1 MNKPEVVKTLLV
13 DGDIV
18 GYRAAFSVGD
28 LGYPWEVEAKVD
40 DLMEYII
47 GETLVFSSGNDYTTY
62 LTGKNNFR
70 HEIAV
75 TAEYKGNRKSTP
87 KPALLPDARHYM
99 VKNYCG
105 KVVNGQEADDAIA
118 IEATKNDP
126 ETTVVASVDK
136 DMLQI
141 PCWHFNFVTGDW
153 TFVDVDSGMK
163 SFYKQ
168 ILTGDAA
175 DNIKGLFRVGPV
187 KAEKI
192 LDGLTKET
200 DLYNAVVKAYD
211 GDKARVLEN
220 ARLLWLRRE
229 EGQMWE
235 PPKSD

>member
-1 MNKPEVVKTLLV
+1 MNKPDIINTLLV

-18 GYRAAFSVGD
+18 AYRAAFSVGD

-40 DLMEYII
+40 DLMDYII
-47 GETLVFSSGNDYTTY
+47 GETLVFSNGSDYTTY

-70 HEIAV
+70 YDIAV
-75 TAEYKGNRKSTP
+75 TAEYKGNRKAAS
-87 KPALLPDARHYM
+87 KPAMLPDARRYL
-99 VKNYCG
+99 VESYRG
-105 KVVNGQEADDAIA
+105 RIVNGQEADDAIA

-153 TFVDVDSGMK
+153 AFVDEPSGRK

-168 ILTGDAA
+168 ILTGDTA

-192 LDGLTKET
+192 LDGLTEEKE
-200 DLYNAVVKAYD
+200 LYDAVVEAYD
-211 GDKARVLEN
+211 GDKERVLEN

-235 PPKSD
+235 PPK

>member
-1 MNKPEVVKTLLV
+1 MNKPEVVNKLLV
-13 DGDIV
+13 DGDIIA
-18 GYRAAFSVGD
+18 YRAAFSVGD
-28 LGYPWEVEAKVD
+28 LGYPWEVESKVD

-47 GETLVFSSGNDYTTY
+47 GETLVFSSGSDYTTY

-75 TAEYKGNRKSTP
+75 TAEYKGNRKSVS

-99 VKNYCG
+99 IKNYRG
-105 KVVNGQEADDAIA
+105 RIVNGQEADDAIA
-118 IEATKNDP
+118 IEATSNDP
-126 ETTVVASVDK
+126 ETTVVASIDK

-153 TFVDVDSGMK
+153 TFVDKEMGLK

-175 DNIKGLFRVGPV
+175 DNIKGIYRVGPV
-187 KAEKI
+187 KADKM
-192 LDGLTKET
+192 LDGLTEEK
-200 DLYNAVVKAYD
+200 DLYEAVVKAYD
-211 GDKARVLEN
+211 GDKERVLEN

-235 PPKSD
+235 PPK

>member
-1 MNKPEVVKTLLV
+1 MNKPDIINTLLV

-18 GYRAAFSVGD
+18 AYRAAFSVGD

-40 DLMEYII
+40 DLMDYII
-47 GETLVFSSGNDYTTY
+47 GETLVFSNGSDYTTY

-70 HEIAV
+70 YDIAV
-75 TAEYKGNRKSTP
+75 TAEYKGNRKASS
-87 KPALLPDARHYM
+87 KPVMLPDARRYL
-99 VKNYCG
+99 VESYRG
-105 KVVNGQEADDAIA
+105 RIVNGQEADDAIA

-153 TFVDVDSGMK
+153 AFVDKEMGLK

-175 DNIKGLFRVGPV
+175 DNIKGIYRVGPV
-187 KAEKI
+187 KADKMLE
-192 LDGLTKET
+192 GLTEER
-200 DLYNAVVKAYD
+200 DLYEAVVKAYD
-211 GDKARVLEN
+211 GDKERVLEN

-235 PPKSD
+235 PPV